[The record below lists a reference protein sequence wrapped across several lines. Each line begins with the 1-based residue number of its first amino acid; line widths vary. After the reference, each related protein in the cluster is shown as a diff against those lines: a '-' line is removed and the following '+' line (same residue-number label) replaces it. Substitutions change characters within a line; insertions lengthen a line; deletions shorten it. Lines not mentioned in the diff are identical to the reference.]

1 MNEFDLL
8 MAELKALVERTILII
23 EKAEKEENILMMNWG
38 LEVLTQAKM
47 KLEEMN
53 AAVKKEPG
61 KIKRFLARVAAGM
74 N

>member
-8 MAELKALVERTILII
+8 MAELKALIGRTILAI
-23 EKAEKEENILMMNWG
+23 EKAEMEENILAMNRG
-38 LEVLTQAKM
+38 LEVLAQAKM
-47 KLEEMN
+47 KLEEIN
-53 AAVKKEPG
+53 ALMKKEPG